1 MTAGN
6 GVAGV
11 ILAGGTGSRLG
22 RTKQL
27 LPVGGRPMLQHV
39 VDTAITELDR
49 VVVVL
54 GHDADRVARA
64 LRLGLG
70 VRTVVNPHFAYGQST
85 SLAVG
90 LVAVSG
96 AEAAVVLLGDEPGV
110 QPGAVRAVVDAYRTT
125 GGPVIQARYG
135 GRPGHPVLLGRMV
148 WASLRAVQG
157 DSGARAV
164 LRRHPGWVVA
174 VELGT
179 APVDV
184 DTWEDYQLVCAGQ
197 GPPASTPGT

>member
-1 MTAGN
+1 MTAGD
-6 GVAGV
+6 GVAGIV
-11 ILAGGTGSRLG
+11 LAGGTGSRLG

-39 VDTAITELDR
+39 VDTAIAELDH

-54 GHDADRVARA
+54 GHDANRVARA
-64 LRLGLG
+64 LQLRLG
-70 VRTVVNPHFAYGQST
+70 VRTVVNPHFADGQST

-90 LVAVSG
+90 LAAVSG

-110 QPGAVRAVVDAYRTT
+110 QPAAVRTVVDAYRTT
-125 GGPVIQARYG
+125 SGPVIQATYG
-135 GRPGHPVLLGRMV
+135 GRPGHPVLLGRTV
-148 WASLRAVQG
+148 WASLGAVQG
-157 DSGARAV
+157 DCGARAV

-184 DTWEDYQLVCAGQ
+184 DTWEDYRLVCASQ
-197 GPPASTPGT
+197 GRPASTPQS